1 MRRKTLVFMISSFL
15 MLSFA
20 LTGCGSQNST
30 SNQAQQNTASP
41 KVKVGYYG
49 GTCEA
54 PVYVA
59 FEKGFFKN
67 QGLDVELVK
76 VSGDVLKEGIATG
89 KIDAVQVSP
98 GLLKPIEQGLNIKIT
113 DGVHTGCIQAVAA
126 QDSGIS
132 SLQDL
137 KGKTIG
143 VDAIGGVPMVLL
155 SVELGKLGI
164 DPKKDVEW
172 RAYPSPQLSQ
182 ALEKGDIAAF
192 ATWDPFGEIAVG
204 KGARLIFSSTHDP
217 QYHDQFCCFVG
228 INGDVA
234 QKNPEIAKKITA
246 AIREAGEW
254 IAQHPQETAELAVNK
269 KYIGGSIELNTKL
282 LSDYQFKSSPS
293 LAQSSLLFHLE
304 SMHEQGILDSSTD
317 PNELLQHMFLS
328 LDN

>member
-1 MRRKTLVFMISSFL
+1 MKRKMVVFIVSSFL
-15 MLSFA
+15 ILSVV
-20 LTGCGSQNST
+20 LTGCSSQNST
-30 SNQAQQNTASP
+30 SSQQQKDASSP

-54 PVYVA
+54 PIYVA
-59 FEKGFFKN
+59 FEKGFFKE

-76 VSGDVLKEGIATG
+76 VFGDVLKEGIATG

-113 DGVHTGCIQAVAA
+113 DGVHTGCIQAVAKK
-126 QDSGIS
+126 DSSIS
-132 SLQDL
+132 SLQEL

-155 SVELGKLGI
+155 SVELGKLGLN
-164 DPKKDVEW
+164 PKKDVEW

-182 ALEKGDIAAF
+182 ALEKGEIAAF

-204 KGARLIFSSTHDP
+204 QGARLIFSSTHDP
-217 QYHDQFCCFVG
+217 QYRDQFCCFVG

-234 QKNPEIAKKITA
+234 KKNPEIAKKITLA
-246 AIREAGEW
+246 LRKAGEW
-254 IAQHPQETAELAVNK
+254 ISKHPQETAELAVNK
-269 KYIGGSIELNTKL
+269 KYIGGSIALNTKL
-282 LSDYQFKSSPS
+282 LSDYQFKSDPAVARNSI
-293 LAQSSLLFHLE
+293 LFYLKN
-304 SMHEQGILDSSTD
+304 MHEQGILDSNTV

-328 LDN
+328 VVE